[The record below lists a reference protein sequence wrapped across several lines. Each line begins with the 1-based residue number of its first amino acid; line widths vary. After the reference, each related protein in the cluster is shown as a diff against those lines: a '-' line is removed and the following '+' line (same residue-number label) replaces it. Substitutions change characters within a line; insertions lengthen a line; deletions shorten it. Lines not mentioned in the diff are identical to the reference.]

1 MEREGDRAKKG
12 SEVRR
17 SFVIDVEEGKRV
29 RERFEEGDDRGE
41 GGDVG
46 GGRAVFERGEVD
58 IPEVNGHEY
67 VLVPV
72 HRFDGKTSR
81 QVGRRP
87 FAPVGSEGEAF
98 EGGVIRVGE
107 AWIRGGGRGEGSVGG
122 NREAGRGG
130 GPACRCDTLS
140 QGVEVPVCCGK
151 GERGKL
157 ADKGVG

>member
-17 SFVIDVEEGKRV
+17 SFVVDVEEGKRV

-67 VLVPV
+67 VLLVPV

-98 EGGVIRVGE
+98 EMKTQGTRQKEPDTIRNKTQGLRHNGR
-107 AWIRGGGRGEGSVGG
+107 AIREKH
-122 NREAGRGG
+122 
-130 GPACRCDTLS
+130 
-140 QGVEVPVCCGK
+140 QGT
-151 GERGKL
+151 R
-157 ADKGVG
+157 DKGLDRRN

>member
-58 IPEVNGHEY
+58 VPEVNG
-67 VLVPV
+67 V
-72 HRFDGKTSR
+72 KCS
-81 QVGRRP
+81 
-87 FAPVGSEGEAF
+87 
-98 EGGVIRVGE
+98 
-107 AWIRGGGRGEGSVGG
+107 
-122 NREAGRGG
+122 
-130 GPACRCDTLS
+130 TLS
-140 QGVEVPVCCGK
+140 VNLTTK
-151 GERGKL
+151 SIERWC
-157 ADKGVG
+157 